1 VFCQIVEDASTNFAA
16 SVDDLSVSCDDLSVS
31 CDDNEQKIMPQHGKK
46 ALELPYLV

>member
-1 VFCQIVEDASTNFAA
+1 MFCQIVEDASTNFAA
-16 SVDDLSVSCDDLSVS
+16 SVDDLSVS